1 MPVLRS
7 KASKKI
13 VASASSLLQCLEG
26 LAKPSYA
33 QQAVKFV
40 HRSYCPN
47 DIFVGI
53 RVPQC
58 REAVKTHLGS
68 TTLKDILDLIHDAR
82 HEMRLTGFIALTE
95 AFHRPHSAS
104 WWSDDGVPTED
115 HIKHLGYSPDDLRRH
130 AISRIYLDNTRFCNN
145 WDLVDA
151 SAHKI
156 LGEQLVHFHATELA
170 AYCASPTKCIDE
182 LPAWYQRLLQSKDLW
197 ETRISI
203 VLLLRLLPT
212 EHCNVAYAICLHH
225 INKFDADPSLRCTL
239 EGASFPSLD
248 LIHKA
253 LGWVLREAGKRNKAA
268 LTRFLDE
275 HAAKAFKTT
284 VRYATEHMDRA
295 KAKRYVDRAQKGVA
309 SHAATDL
316 DDEA

>member
-115 HIKHLGYSPDDLRRH
+115 HIKHLG
-130 AISRIYLDNTRFCNN
+130 ITFC
-145 WDLVDA
+145 A
-151 SAHKI
+151 
-156 LGEQLVHFHATELA
+156 
-170 AYCASPTKCIDE
+170 KCIDE

-309 SHAATDL
+309 SHAATNL

>member
-170 AYCASPTKCIDE
+170 AYCASPTKVLSRPCCWHFNAAFVPSASTNSLRGISASCS
-182 LPAWYQRLLQSKDLW
+182 P
-197 ETRISI
+197 RICGKREFPSCFFSDCSPRSI
-203 VLLLRLLPT
+203 ATWLMQ
-212 EHCNVAYAICLHH
+212 YASITSTSSTQ
-225 INKFDADPSLRCTL
+225 IRRFDAPSKGRL
-239 EGASFPSLD
+239 S
-248 LIHKA
+248 
-253 LGWVLREAGKRNKAA
+253 
-268 LTRFLDE
+268 
-275 HAAKAFKTT
+275 
-284 VRYATEHMDRA
+284 RA
-295 KAKRYVDRAQKGVA
+295 W
-309 SHAATDL
+309 T
-316 DDEA
+316 